1 MKIAKKLKT
10 HLNRAITRYSQIDN
24 LDGMISSK
32 YVDLDLRNFF
42 TSKVKRIL
50 NIGIGNGVELIALS
64 RIYKLNKTKIFFV
77 DFSTAS
83 IALAKRM
90 MANHN
95 LDHEQIKLIKGNATS
110 LPFPDGYFDIIF
122 MNSLLHEVFSY
133 SPNGDRAWKLALQE
147 ASRVLISNG
156 ILYIE
161 DFAATDKRGNVRVV
175 FKSEFAKR
183 YYNYFRKEFR
193 SFNSWGNVYTKLFS
207 KDRKLIIKNMPV
219 LKKSDREVILGPEL
233 ALELLTHFKVF
244 NNDLKSGITFL
255 GDKRWIEINER
266 YYPSPE
272 GTQRLLSTVQ
282 YVKKVLNIVN
292 RNGQA
297 KEKLKCLK
305 FCEITRPNFTAEI
318 SKHFSAKTKTGTDF
332 IQFSSRK
339 MKVIFKKLA

>member
-1 MKIAKKLKT
+1 MQIAKKLKN
-10 HLNRAITRYSQIDN
+10 HLDIANSRYAQMTNINELLS
-24 LDGMISSK
+24 LK
-32 YVDLDLRNFF
+32 YNDLDLRNLVAQ
-42 TSKVKRIL
+42 KVNRIL
-50 NIGIGNGVELIALS
+50 TIGIGSGIELIALS

-95 LDHEQIKLIKGNATS
+95 LDHEQIKLIKGSAVS

-133 SPNGDRAWKLALQE
+133 SPNGNKAWKLAIQE
-147 ASRVLISNG
+147 ASRVLIPNG
-156 ILYIE
+156 VLYIE
-161 DFAATDKRGNVRVV
+161 DFTAADEIGKVRVV
-175 FKSEFAKR
+175 FKSEFAIK
-183 YYNYFRKEFR
+183 YYNYFRKEYR
-193 SFNSWGNVYTKLFS
+193 SFNSWGKAYSKLFS
-207 KDRKLIIKNMPV
+207 KDRKLIIENMPV
-219 LKKSDREVILGPEL
+219 IKRLDKEVILESPL

-272 GTQRLLSTVQ
+272 GTQRLLSTDQ

-292 RNGQA
+292 KNGQV

-305 FCEITRPNFTAEI
+305 FYEITRPNFTAEI

-339 MKVIFKKLA
+339 MKMVFKKVN